1 MEPFDGTT
9 FDEECTYYPY
19 QTESNIMQ
27 IFDPKV
33 NLNKPVLIIDEKVL
47 NLLREK
53 LYDTFSEKMNE
64 N

>member
-1 MEPFDGTT
+1 
-9 FDEECTYYPY
+9 
-19 QTESNIMQ
+19 MQ